1 MYVRYDSL
9 NRHEPLILTLCNP
22 GSVYSDV
29 NYAPTKVVGILI
41 DTTDEELVLN
51 FNQVSELNFR
61 VSRVRREDQEEDAH
75 AYGLY
80 KAVQPRRLIY
90 VTGIGYFMIS
100 SVDEGYDEDGTHYK
114 DIQAESIEAEIQ
126 NRKVP
131 YIADGTYRFLSDE
144 ANNATGLLETIVQ
157 SLPLWTIGDVDS
169 AVASK
174 YRTFEDVDTDLNSLS
189 FMLSNMQDAY
199 ECIFVFDT
207 INRIINVYDQN
218 NYVRQTNIHITK
230 EDLIRSLDISENTDD
245 LYTAISVMGDDNITI
260 SAINPLGGNVIY
272 NFDNYL
278 DWMSDSLSAKVVEW
292 QAAVAAVKDEY
303 YNTNLEYYNK
313 LEEASNLES
322 ELLKL
327 ETQLTMYHR
336 CRDNIVA
343 ESSTDLVDSYNTVIV
358 QNGGTSITVYEEIA
372 DTLAEIDNLIAIC
385 EDLQED
391 AMAELETVNADLA
404 TIRATID
411 EVNASVSMEE
421 YFSDS
426 EYEELCN
433 FIYEGSYTDD
443 YVVITDIMSYSEK
456 FEQMKVLYDR
466 AETTL
471 SKASKPT
478 QEFNIDVE
486 NFIFVKE
493 FEHWSEQLETGCLI
507 NVELEQDDVA
517 MLFLSNITVNYD
529 DHTLSMTFG
538 NRFKKFDTKSL
549 FDDVLGNISKSAN
562 TLNYIKDILYPIK
575 NGELNSMREALDTS
589 RNLTM
594 NAALSSSD
602 EEVIIDGSGY
612 TGKKKLDNGT
622 YDPRQVKITGKSIV
636 FTDDAWETCKVAI
649 GEIILGDD
657 NTAYGVNAQTIIGD
671 IIIGNNLHILD
682 NNGNDLLTVVDG
694 KIEAQIGEVNE
705 AMTQITQTADSLDVR
720 IQSLESRETEV
731 TEVTTTTGYT
741 FNADGLTIYRSDS
754 DIKNVLNNEGMY
766 VSRVVGETSENILTA
781 DTNGVDAIN
790 LTARQYL
797 IMGAN
802 SRFEDYSNG
811 TDTKRTACF
820 YIGG

>member
-29 NYAPTKVVGILI
+29 NYAPTKIVGILI

-75 AYGLY
+75 AYSLY

-207 INRIINVYDQN
+207 IKRIINVYDQN

-292 QAAVAAVKDEY
+292 QAAVSAVKDEY

-391 AMAELETVNADLA
+391 ATAELATVNADLA

-766 VSRVVGETSENILTA
+766 VSHVVGETSENILTA

>member
-75 AYGLY
+75 AYSLY

-144 ANNATGLLETIVQ
+144 ANNTTGLLETIVQ

-207 INRIINVYDQN
+207 IKRIINVYDQN

-391 AMAELETVNADLA
+391 ATAELETVNADLA